1 MPELSFLF
9 KLVMLNNTGDIIQCG
24 LQHPQEVTHL
34 YLTKS
39 IFIKKMSGN
48 DSISIYSFC
57 SNYVHKYWF
66 LLLKN
71 HNHYTILNCSDFN
84 EEWEELDNIFSK
96 LETKPNYETISNVLW
111 LYKLNADYHP
121 TPPYPNLKKIK
132 DANGNI
138 QKSIY
143 PPRRLVVAK
152 SFIFN
157 AD

>member
-1 MPELSFLF
+1 MIFPIALFSQDKLPKRIMKNHLFKSSELSD
-9 KLVMLNNTGDIIQCG
+9 TS
-24 LQHPQEVTHL
+24 E
-34 YLTKS
+34 S

-84 EEWEELDNIFSK
+84 EEWAALDSIFSK
-96 LETKPNYETISNVLW
+96 IEVEPNYKTVSNVLW

-121 TPPYPNLKKIK
+121 TPPYPNLKKLK
-132 DANGNI
+132 DVNGNI

-143 PPRRLVVAK
+143 PPRKLVLTK
-152 SFIFN
+152 PFLFSSE
-157 AD
+157 